1 MKTLIF
7 EEIDDFL
14 NEAGDKT
21 SFTTTEAYY
30 DYAQKKIEE
39 AGYEI
44 VDIETYM
51 NTYTFFIEK

>member
-1 MKTLIF
+1 MKVLVF

-30 DYAQKKIEE
+30 DYAAEKIKE
-39 AGYEI
+39 AGYTI
-44 VDIETYM
+44 TDVRVYM
-51 NTYTFFIEK
+51 DKYTFFIEK